1 MSAEDVVWELESQLR
16 AVSSSVRKHGRAI
29 LTDFDMTPPQFDALV
44 SVYDG
49 DLLTMGDLS
58 ARLGLAYSTTTDLVN
73 RLERRAFV
81 ERMRDV
87 EDRRVVRVRL
97 MQAGEEF
104 IGRVMA
110 ARRAYLTRVLQHVS
124 KVEQQSLL
132 RTLNSLVTHLNA
144 E

>member
-44 SVYDG
+44 TVYNG

-81 ERMRDV
+81 ERMRDE

-110 ARRAYLTRVLQHVS
+110 ARRAYLSRILQHVS

-132 RTLNSLVTHLNA
+132 STLNSLVTHLNA